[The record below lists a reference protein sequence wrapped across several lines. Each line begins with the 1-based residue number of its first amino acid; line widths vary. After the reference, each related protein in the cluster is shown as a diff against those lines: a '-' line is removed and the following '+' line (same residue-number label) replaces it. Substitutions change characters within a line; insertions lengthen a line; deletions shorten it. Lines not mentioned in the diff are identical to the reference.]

1 MGRMR
6 RAALFDMD
14 RTLLTT
20 HTALLYTRDRRARGE
35 VSVFELLRIVGWIL
49 RYSLGVIDAEKVAR
63 IALRGYRGRSEASLI
78 ETTEEWFERCV
89 PAHVRRGARA
99 AVDHHR
105 AQGDVT
111 VIVTSAAPYAAR
123 PLARLLGIEH
133 VVATELMLDA
143 SGCLTGDVVD
153 PLCYGRGKVLRT
165 QQLSEQIGFRIE
177 DAAFY
182 TDSITDLPLLEAVK
196 TPVAVW
202 PDRRLSRL
210 ARQRGW
216 RVESW

>member
-1 MGRMR
+1 MARMR

-20 HTALLYTRDRRARGE
+20 HTALLYTQDRRARGE
-35 VSVFELLRIVGWIL
+35 VSVLELLRVGGWIV

-63 IALRGYRGRSEASLI
+63 IALRDYRGKSEAWLI
-78 ETTEEWFERCV
+78 ESTEAWFERCV
-89 PAHVRRGARA
+89 PAHVRRGARE
-99 AVDHHR
+99 AVERHR

-111 VIVTSAAPYAAR
+111 AIVTSAAPYAAR

-133 VVATELMLDA
+133 VVSSELMLDEA
-143 SGCLTGDVVD
+143 GCLTGEVVD
-153 PLCYGRGKVLRT
+153 PLCYGHGKVLRT
-165 QQLSEQIGFRIE
+165 QRLSQQIGFRIE
-177 DAAFY
+177 DSAFY
-182 TDSITDLPLLEAVK
+182 TDSITDLPLLEAVA

-216 RVESW
+216 RIETW